1 MNQLLFVKALRC
13 FQEGP
18 RSLRGACLPEDFV
31 KPAKRHREPFVET
44 THARKD
50 QKRRL
55 GGFTVPPQRFGEEL
69 SWDSNTMMLVI
80 VLSRYHHTVDP
91 MLLTMGNPF
100 ESHKDVFVRAVNVP
114 T

>member
-1 MNQLLFVKALRC
+1 M
-13 FQEGP
+13 
-18 RSLRGACLPEDFV
+18 
-31 KPAKRHREPFVET
+31 KPARRHREPFVEA

-55 GGFTVPPQRFGEEL
+55 GGFTKPPQRFGEEL

-80 VLSRYHHTVDP
+80 VLSQYHTVDP
-91 MLLTMGNPF
+91 MLLTMGNPV